1 MQAVLLIGAPGSG
14 KSTFYTERFFSTHVR
29 INLDMVKT
37 RRREQL
43 LVAACLEGKT
53 RFVVDNT
60 NVSREERL
68 RYLPAVKDEG
78 FVAVAY
84 FFECTLAECLERNAG
99 RRDKA
104 RVPDKGVRGRYQRL
118 ERPSRKEGFEE
129 LYIVRVTPKG
139 FVVERDDDGR

>member
-14 KSTFYTERFFSTHVR
+14 KSSFYQERFFSTHVR

-37 RRREQL
+37 RRRELL

-68 RYLPAVKDEG
+68 RYLPAVKEEG
-78 FVAVAY
+78 FIAVAY
-84 FFECTLAECLERNAG
+84 FFECSLDECLERNAM
-99 RRDKA
+99 RRGKE

-118 ERPSRKEGFEE
+118 ERPSRDEGFDE
-129 LYIVRVTPKG
+129 LYVVRVTPEG
-139 FVVERDDDGR
+139 FVVDGDDDGR